1 MNPLLLFKAFRDLNA
16 LVDQANALAGPDRR
30 WSNAFLNRSFIAL
43 AIATAAQVALAF
55 GFPFPF
61 PVDLAAETIY
71 AVITL
76 GALLWAFIE
85 RKFGKTRAIWNRK
98 QAVEAV
104 VEADALTSA
113 LNKVPGVDAQLP
125 R

>member
-30 WSNAFLNRSFIAL
+30 WSNAFMNRSFIAL
-43 AIATAAQVALAF
+43 AIATLAQVALAF

-61 PVDLAAETIY
+61 HVDLAAETIY

-85 RKFGKTRAIWNRK
+85 RRLGKTRAVWNTK

-104 VEADALTSA
+104 IEADALTTA
-113 LNKVPGVDAQLP
+113 LNKVPGVSAQHV